1 MGKKNNGILV
11 GILIGL
17 VISLSIVGGL
27 LATNTIKFNTTPKQT
42 SGEIKET
49 TIDNN
54 NKIYSADEYIT
65 LEDLSFNSR
74 VTTKKVKLNH
84 LDDSVTSDF
93 YKQQEK
99 VIKSIHPSDSE
110 VFNAEYKLKYG
121 IDNNI
126 LSIIYTIEESNEI
139 GTCAITKAVT
149 NIDLVNNKIVTE
161 EELLQKV
168 GTNYKKIVEDAYEN
182 ELKSWKEMN
191 DYNGRKIDYYEVTY
205 DDFANNKE
213 KYVNIG
219 MEKISDIIY
228 TYVED
233 GKVKY
238 DYYTITMGTIFHEV
252 GKGGCFNWDTVEV
265 GEYK

>member
-99 VIKSIHPSDSE
+99 VIKSIHQSDSE
-110 VFNAEYKLKYG
+110 VFNAEYKLKYA
-121 IDNNI
+121 INNNV
-126 LSIIYTIEESNEI
+126 LSVVYAIEETNEI
-139 GTCAITKAVT
+139 GTCAVVKAVT
-149 NIDLVNNKIVTE
+149 NIDLVNNKVISE
-161 EELLQKV
+161 EELLKKA
-168 GTNYKKIVEDAYEN
+168 GTTYREIVEDRYEK
-182 ELKSWKEMN
+182 ELESWKEN
-191 DYNGRKIDYYEVTY
+191 KDFDYYEVTF
-205 DDFANNKE
+205 DDFSNNKE
-213 KYVNIG
+213 KYVNKG
-219 MEKISDIIY
+219 MEKIADFIY
-228 TYVED
+228 TYIED

-238 DYYTITMGTIFHEV
+238 DYYNISLDTLFHPV

>member
-1 MGKKNNGILV
+1 MEKKNNGILV

-27 LATNTIKFNTTPKQT
+27 LATNTIKFNTTPRQT

-84 LDDSVTSDF
+84 LDDSVTSEF
-93 YKQQEK
+93 YKEQEK

-110 VFNAEYKLKYG
+110 VFNAEYKLKYA
-121 IDNNI
+121 INNNV
-126 LSIIYTIEESNEI
+126 LSVVYAIEETNEI
-139 GTCAITKAVT
+139 GTCAVVKAVT
-149 NIDLVNNKIVTE
+149 NIDLVNNKVISE
-161 EELLQKV
+161 EELLKKA
-168 GTNYKKIVEDAYEN
+168 GTTYREIVEDRYEK
-182 ELKSWKEMN
+182 ELESWKEN
-191 DYNGRKIDYYEVTY
+191 KDFDYYEVTF
-205 DDFANNKE
+205 DDFSNNKE
-213 KYVNIG
+213 KYVNKG
-219 MEKISDIIY
+219 MEKIADFIY
-228 TYVED
+228 TYIED

-238 DYYTITMGTIFHEV
+238 DYYNISLDTLFHPV

>member
-110 VFNAEYKLKYG
+110 VFNAEYKLKYA
-121 IDNNI
+121 INNNV
-126 LSIIYTIEESNEI
+126 LSVVYAIEETNEI
-139 GTCAITKAVT
+139 GTCAVVKAVT
-149 NIDLVNNKIVTE
+149 NIDLVNNKVISE
-161 EELLQKV
+161 EELLKKA
-168 GTNYKKIVEDAYEN
+168 GTTYREIVEDRYEK
-182 ELKSWKEMN
+182 ELESWKEN
-191 DYNGRKIDYYEVTY
+191 KDFDYYEVTF
-205 DDFANNKE
+205 DDFSNNKE
-213 KYVNIG
+213 KYVNKG
-219 MEKISDIIY
+219 MEKIADFIY
-228 TYVED
+228 TYIED

-238 DYYTITMGTIFHEV
+238 DYYNISLDTLFHPV

>member
-27 LATNTIKFNTTPKQT
+27 IVTNTIKFNTTPKQT

-110 VFNAEYKLKYG
+110 VFNAEYKLKYA
-121 IDNNI
+121 INNNV
-126 LSIIYTIEESNEI
+126 LSVVYAIEETNEI
-139 GTCAITKAVT
+139 GTCAVVKAVT
-149 NIDLVNNKIVTE
+149 NIDLVNNKVISE
-161 EELLQKV
+161 EELLKKA
-168 GTNYKKIVEDAYEN
+168 GTTYREIVEDRYEK
-182 ELKSWKEMN
+182 ELESWKEN
-191 DYNGRKIDYYEVTY
+191 KDFDYYEVTF
-205 DDFANNKE
+205 DDFSNNKE
-213 KYVNIG
+213 KYVNKG
-219 MEKISDIIY
+219 MEKIADFIY
-228 TYVED
+228 TYIED

-238 DYYTITMGTIFHEV
+238 DYYNISLDTLFHPV